1 MVTSLMYLQTPR
13 LRSPLRTSSTRNPS
27 ISNHFPTLENPPP
40 ATRLESITSP
50 LFKKQPGVYPQKRTS
65 GETSRPNPDH
75 PQQPPAHCPFLA
87 VAEQPIHV
95 ARRAKLRHKNILL
108 QHSGLKQLQL
118 VRLLQ
123 IEQHLL
129 RGRLMPRRHHVQP
142 LQRVRLVARP
152 QLIKKFRCIGKLR
165 GEIRRNLCPDFVAA
179 PANRRPDRREQ
190 ILRLRPK
197 LHLHLPDRLRHDPC
211 QRPAPPRVNR
221 RHDALLWIDHQHRR
235 TIRRPHSEQQSF
247 AIRRE
252 RIALA
257 LLTRRRIENPN
268 HIRMNLVQRHK
279 IQIARANRRLK
290 SLLVCFDVL
299 ALVPFHRAKIQNF
312 FTIDLAD
319 ATLPHGKSMRQ
330 PRQFVERGSLQR
342 RHAALRP
349 LDPILRAQFLC
360 TNLEFRF
367 SARFLVGC
375 SLERPEFRRLRFA
388 RRAALPRRC
397 FLGDHNPVS
406 IIAVAAARWHRHS
419 CLCRFRP
426 QRRRIALAAKITLRR
441 PVALPQ
447 TRTGKSACATSE
459 EFLIIGLGVDIAEVG
474 RIKSAIER
482 HGETIL
488 RRLYTTAEREYC
500 ERFKNKYERYAGRP
514 TMKLH
519 GEAGKISERLGVKNI
534 SLSITH
540 TADQAFAQVIFEN

>member
-75 PQQPPAHCPFLA
+75 PQQSPAHCPFLA

-152 QLIKKFRCIGKLR
+152 QLIKKFRCIEKLR
-165 GEIRRNLCPDFVAA
+165 GKIRRNLCPDLIAA

-190 ILRLRPK
+190 ILRLRSK
-197 LHLHLPDRLRHDPC
+197 LHLHLPDCLRHDPC

-235 TIRRPHSEQQSF
+235 TIRRSHSEQQSF
-247 AIRRE
+247 AIRRQ

-290 SLLVCFDVL
+290 SLLVRFDVL
-299 ALVPFHRAKIQNF
+299 ALVPFHRAKIQDF
-312 FTIDLAD
+312 LAVEIAD
-319 ATLPHGKSMRQ
+319 PTGSRGKSMHE
-330 PRQFVERGSLQR
+330 PRQLVERRGLQNGD
-342 RHAALRP
+342 AP
-349 LDPILRAQFLC
+349 LCPLSPILRAWLPR
-360 TNLEFRF
+360 TRLRDGLR
-367 SARFLVGC
+367 ARLRASIFAGRRLQ
-375 SLERPEFRRLRFA
+375 RPGFRRLHFDF
-388 RRAALPRRC
+388 RRAALARRC
-397 FLGDHNPVS
+397 FLGGHNPVS
-406 IIAVAAARWHRHS
+406 IIAVGRHTG
-419 CLCRFRP
+419 
-426 QRRRIALAAKITLRR
+426 IGAHALA
-441 PVALPQ
+441 
-447 TRTGKSACATSE
+447 E
-459 EFLIIGLGVDIAEVG
+459 ESLIIGLGVDIAEVG

-482 HGETIL
+482 HGETFL
-488 RRLYTTAEREYC
+488 RRLYTPAEREYC
-500 ERFKNKYERYAGRP
+500 ERFKNKYERYAGRFAAKEAA
-514 TMKLH
+514 MK
-519 GEAGKISERLGVKNI
+519 ALGTGWSRAVR
-534 SLSITH
+534 
-540 TADQAFAQVIFEN
+540 